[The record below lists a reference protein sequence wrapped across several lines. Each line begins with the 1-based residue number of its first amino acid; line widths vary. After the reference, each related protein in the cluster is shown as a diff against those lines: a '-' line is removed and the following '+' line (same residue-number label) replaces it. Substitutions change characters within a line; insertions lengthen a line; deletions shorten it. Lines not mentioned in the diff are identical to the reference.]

1 MMNVSA
7 SPRARIL
14 PMPAPG
20 LSIDG
25 EIENPA
31 RPFESSENTALAL
44 RSGQYQLALL
54 SMDEIHSQDSRETS
68 RPETSRLFLLPLT
81 WTDLLNQIR
90 SRERAGS
97 SPTESSIRTFGGV
110 RIDLQRHLAW
120 RAGKPV
126 PLTALEFK
134 IVCFFLSNPDR
145 VVSREELLESVW
157 GYNCY
162 PTTRTVD
169 NKILH
174 LRQKFEPFPETPTHF
189 QTVHGV
195 GYKFVP

>member
-7 SPRARIL
+7 SPKARIL
-14 PMPAPG
+14 PMPSPS
-20 LSIDG
+20 LSIEG
-25 EIENPA
+25 AIENHS
-31 RPFESSENTALAL
+31 RLSESSAPATLTL

-54 SMDEIHSQDSRETS
+54 SMDEIDSQESRETS

-81 WTDLLNQIR
+81 WADLLHQIR

-97 SPTESSIRTFGGV
+97 SPTDSNIRTFGEA

-134 IVCFFLSNPDR
+134 IVCFFLSNADR
-145 VVSREELLESVW
+145 VVSREELLECVW

-174 LRQKFEPFPETPTHF
+174 LRQKFEPCPETPTHF

-195 GYKFVP
+195 GYKFVS